1 MNGVRTAELFRR
13 ISTTKV
19 APFGGRVER
28 AWAAFDN
35 KMTAIEHAWCLRLN
49 RGCSQPAVRDI
60 FSAISKLGD
69 GIFWY
74 ALIVLLPVIYG
85 EAALYPALRM
95 AVVGVIGVGLYKYL
109 KSRLVRE
116 RPYISLA
123 GIVAGTR
130 ALDRYSFPSG
140 HTLHAVS
147 FTILAVNS
155 FPELAWLLVPF
166 ATLIA
171 ASRVVLGLH
180 YPSDVAAGALIGAG
194 LATLSMVLV
203 PLVG

>member
-13 ISTTKV
+13 V
-19 APFGGRVER
+19 
-28 AWAAFDN
+28 D
-35 KMTAIEHAWCLRLN
+35 AIEHAWCLRLN
-49 RGCSQPAVRDI
+49 RGCSKPAVRDV

-74 ALIVLLPVIYG
+74 VLILLLPVIYG
-85 EAALYPALRM
+85 ETALYPALRM
-95 AVVGVIGVGLYKYL
+95 AAVGLIGVGLYKYL

-116 RPYISLA
+116 RPYIALA

-147 FTILAVNS
+147 FTVLAVNS
-155 FPELAWLLVPF
+155 FPQLAWLLVPF

>member
-1 MNGVRTAELFRR
+1 MNGVRTAQLFRR
-13 ISTTKV
+13 V
-19 APFGGRVER
+19 D
-28 AWAAFDN
+28 AF
-35 KMTAIEHAWCLRLN
+35 EHAWCLRLN
-49 RGCSQPAVRDI
+49 RGCSRPAIRDI
-60 FSAISKLGD
+60 FAAISKLGD

-74 ALIVLLPVIYG
+74 GLILLLPVVYG
-85 EAALYPALRM
+85 ETAIYPAVRM
-95 AVVGVIGVGLYKYL
+95 AIVGFIGVALYKYL

-123 GIVAGTR
+123 GITPGTR

-147 FTILAVNS
+147 FTTLAVTS

-166 ATLIA
+166 AVLVA

-180 YPSDVAAGALIGAG
+180 YPSDVAAGALIGAA
-194 LATLSMVLV
+194 LAVLSMVLM
-203 PLVG
+203 P

>member
-13 ISTTKV
+13 V
-19 APFGGRVER
+19 
-28 AWAAFDN
+28 D
-35 KMTAIEHAWCLRLN
+35 AIEHAWCLRLN

-69 GIFWY
+69 GTFWY

-85 EAALYPALRM
+85 EVALFAALRM
-95 AVVGVIGVGLYKYL
+95 AAVGVIGLGLYKYL

-147 FTILAVNS
+147 FTILAVHS

-166 ATLIA
+166 AALIA

-180 YPSDVAAGALIGAG
+180 YPSDVAAGALIGAA

>member
-1 MNGVRTAELFRR
+1 MNGVRTAQLFRR
-13 ISTTKV
+13 V
-19 APFGGRVER
+19 D
-28 AWAAFDN
+28 AF
-35 KMTAIEHAWCLRLN
+35 EHAWCLRLN
-49 RGCSQPAVRDI
+49 RGCSQPAIRDI
-60 FSAISKLGD
+60 FAAISKLGD

-74 ALIVLLPVIYG
+74 GLILLLPVVYG
-85 EAALYPALRM
+85 DSAIYPAVRM
-95 AVVGVIGVGLYKYL
+95 ALVGFIGVALYKYL

-123 GIVAGTR
+123 GITPGTR

-147 FTILAVNS
+147 FTTLAVTS

-166 ATLIA
+166 AVLVA

-180 YPSDVAAGALIGAG
+180 YPSDVAAGALIGAA
-194 LATLSMVLV
+194 LAVLSLVLL
-203 PLVG
+203 P

>member
-13 ISTTKV
+13 V
-19 APFGGRVER
+19 
-28 AWAAFDN
+28 D
-35 KMTAIEHAWCLRLN
+35 AIEHAWCLRLN

-74 ALIVLLPVIYG
+74 ALIVLLPIIYG
-85 EAALYPALRM
+85 EVALYPALRM
-95 AVVGVIGVGLYKYL
+95 AAVGVIGVALYKYL

-147 FTILAVNS
+147 FTS
-155 FPELAWLLVPF
+155 SRS
-166 ATLIA
+166 T
-171 ASRVVLGLH
+171 AS
-180 YPSDVAAGALIGAG
+180 PSWRGC
-194 LATLSMVLV
+194 SCHS
-203 PLVG
+203 PRSS

>member
-13 ISTTKV
+13 V
-19 APFGGRVER
+19 DA
-28 AWAAFDN
+28 
-35 KMTAIEHAWCLRLN
+35 MEHSWCLRLN
-49 RGCSQPAVRDI
+49 RGCSKPAVREI
-60 FSAISKLGD
+60 FAAISKLGD
-69 GIFWY
+69 GVFWY
-74 ALIVLLPVIYG
+74 VLILLLPVVYG
-85 EAALYPALRM
+85 ESALRPALRM
-95 AVVGVIGVGLYKYL
+95 AVVGLVGLALYKYL

-123 GIVAGTR
+123 GITPGTR

-147 FTILAVNS
+147 FTTVAVTS

-166 ATLIA
+166 AALIA

-180 YPSDVAAGALIGAG
+180 YPSDVAAGAIIGAA
-194 LATLSMVLV
+194 LAVLSMLLM
-203 PLVG
+203 P

>member
-1 MNGVRTAELFRR
+1 MNGVRTAQLFRR
-13 ISTTKV
+13 V
-19 APFGGRVER
+19 D
-28 AWAAFDN
+28 AF
-35 KMTAIEHAWCLRLN
+35 EHAWCLRLN
-49 RGCSQPAVRDI
+49 RGCSLPAVRDI
-60 FSAISKLGD
+60 FAAISKLGD

-74 ALIVLLPVIYG
+74 GLILLLPVVYG
-85 EAALYPALRM
+85 ETAIYPAVRM
-95 AVVGVIGVGLYKYL
+95 AIVGFIGVALYKYL

-123 GIVAGTR
+123 GITPGTR

-147 FTILAVNS
+147 FTTLAVTS

-166 ATLIA
+166 AVLVA

-180 YPSDVAAGALIGAG
+180 YPSDVAAGALIGAA
-194 LATLSMVLV
+194 LAVLSMLLM
-203 PLVG
+203 P

>member
-13 ISTTKV
+13 V
-19 APFGGRVER
+19 D
-28 AWAAFDN
+28 AF
-35 KMTAIEHAWCLRLN
+35 EHAWCLRLN

-60 FSAISKLGD
+60 FAAISKLGD
-69 GIFWY
+69 GMFWY
-74 ALIVLLPVIYG
+74 GLILLLPVVYG
-85 EAALYPALRM
+85 ESAIYPAVRM
-95 AVVGVIGVGLYKYL
+95 AIVGFIGVALYKYL

-123 GIVAGTR
+123 GITPGTR

-147 FTILAVNS
+147 FTTLAVTS

-166 ATLIA
+166 AALVA

-180 YPSDVAAGALIGAG
+180 YPSDVAAGALIGAA
-194 LATLSMVLV
+194 LAVLSMVLM
-203 PLVG
+203 P

>member
-13 ISTTKV
+13 V
-19 APFGGRVER
+19 
-28 AWAAFDN
+28 D
-35 KMTAIEHAWCLRLN
+35 AIEHAWCLRLN

-60 FSAISKLGD
+60 FAAISKLGD
-69 GIFWY
+69 GVFWY
-74 ALIVLLPVIYG
+74 GLIVLLPVVYG
-85 EAALYPALRM
+85 EAALYPAVRM
-95 AVVGVIGVGLYKYL
+95 AIVGVVGVGLYKYL

-123 GIVAGTR
+123 GITPGTR

-147 FTILAVNS
+147 FTTLAITS
-155 FPELAWLLVPF
+155 FPQLAWLLVPF
-166 ATLIA
+166 AALIA

-180 YPSDVAAGALIGAG
+180 YPSDVAAGAIIGAA
-194 LATLSMVLV
+194 LAVLSMLLM
-203 PLVG
+203 P

>member
-13 ISTTKV
+13 V
-19 APFGGRVER
+19 D
-28 AWAAFDN
+28 AF
-35 KMTAIEHAWCLRLN
+35 EHAWCLRLN
-49 RGCSQPAVRDI
+49 RGCSRPAVRDI
-60 FSAISKLGD
+60 FAAISKLGD

-74 ALIVLLPVIYG
+74 GLILLLPVVYG
-85 EAALYPALRM
+85 ETAIYPAVRM
-95 AVVGVIGVGLYKYL
+95 AIVGFIGVALYKYL

-123 GIVAGTR
+123 GITAGTR

-147 FTILAVNS
+147 FTTLAVTS

-166 ATLIA
+166 AALVA

-180 YPSDVAAGALIGAG
+180 YPSDVAAGALIGAA
-194 LATLSMVLV
+194 LAVLSMVLM
-203 PLVG
+203 P